1 MIESTLPNE
10 QVIQVRF
17 LLLAFVV
24 VPLVEMLLLFEV
36 SDHIGG
42 LSTVLLVVLTAVI
55 GIQIL
60 KQQGFSTLLRANE
73 RLASGELP
81 AQEII
86 EGMML
91 AAAGALLLTPG
102 FITDTVGFIFLTGP
116 LRRPLAR
123 RVIKAGIVSTVG
135 VGRHS
140 SHWHQREQRPGGGN
154 IYEGEYSSSDR
165 AELGRNDGESDDPE
179 R

>member
-1 MIESTLPNE
+1 MLPVMIESTLPNE

-91 AAAGALLLTPG
+91 AAAG
-102 FITDTVGFIFLTGP
+102 VGFMSFAVLGAASSVAWLWVAVLIAA
-116 LRRPLAR
+116 LA
-123 RVIKAGIVSTVG
+123 VG
-135 VGRHS
+135 LS
-140 SHWHQREQRPGGGN
+140 SLSCCSE
-154 IYEGEYSSSDR
+154 EG
-165 AELGRNDGESDDPE
+165 L
-179 R
+179 